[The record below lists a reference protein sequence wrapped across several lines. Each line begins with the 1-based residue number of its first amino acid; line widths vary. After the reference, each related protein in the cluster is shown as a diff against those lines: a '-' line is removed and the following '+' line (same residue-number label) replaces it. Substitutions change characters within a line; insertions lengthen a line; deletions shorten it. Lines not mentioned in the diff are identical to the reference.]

1 MEKYLLS
8 YLIFTPLLVALLLLF
23 VKSNQHNVMRI
34 LALIATLIQLL
45 ISILVI
51 FRFESNFGHTIQNQ
65 FQFVEKY
72 DWISLSLG
80 KKLSFNI
87 EYHLGVDGISLYL
100 VLLSAVLLIIGVISS
115 WKLTRQIK
123 GYFVLYLLLS
133 SSIMGSFLALDFFL
147 FYLFFELMLLP
158 MFFLI
163 GIWGGPRR
171 SYASIKFFIYTLI
184 GSLLILAAMIAL
196 YLGSVDPQLFIENN
210 VVHTFN
216 FLLLYDV
223 QNMLSTSVLH
233 PLSTSTFWGLSI
245 RSIAFMALFFGFAIK
260 LPIVPLHT
268 WLPDAH
274 VEAPTAISVILAGL
288 LLKVGGYG
296 FFRIAFPIF
305 PDIAVEF
312 STMIAVIGVISII
325 YGGLNALA
333 QRDLKRMVA
342 YSSVSHMGFVLLG
355 LATMTVIGQSGALF
369 HMISHGLISGALF
382 LLAGVIYDRSHD
394 RLIENYSGLASKLPY
409 FTGFT
414 VLVFFAS
421 LGLPGL
427 SGFVGELLV
436 LMGAFSAG
444 ENISVGLAIVAV
456 FGVLVSATYYL
467 WTIQRMF
474 FGPYWVRK
482 ETWESKM
489 KDLNRREWL
498 MLLPLAIL
506 ILFLGIFPASI
517 LEHINY
523 AIEIFVNHIRSS
535 ALQIES
541 MTN

>member
-8 YLIFTPLLVALLLLF
+8 YLIFVPLIAALLLLF
-23 VKSNQHNVMRI
+23 IKSNRHHTMRI
-34 LALIATLIQLL
+34 VALSATFIQLVL
-45 ISILVI
+45 SVFMVI
-51 FRFESNFGHTIQNQ
+51 RFKPNFGQSIQEQ

-80 KKLSFNI
+80 EKLRFNI
-87 EYHLGVDGISLYL
+87 EYHVGVDGISLYL
-100 VLLSAVLLIIGVISS
+100 ILLSAVLLLIGVISS

-123 GYFVLYLLLS
+123 GYFALYLLLS

-196 YLGSVDPQLFIENN
+196 YLGSMDPLQSVDGN
-210 VVHTFN
+210 VAHTFN
-216 FLLLYDV
+216 FLYLFDV
-223 QNMLSTSVLH
+223 QNLSGSSVLH

-245 RSIAFMALFFGFAIK
+245 RSIVFLALFFGFAIK
-260 LPIVPLHT
+260 LPVVPLHT

-296 FFRIAFPIF
+296 FFRIVFPIF
-305 PDIAVEF
+305 PDQAIEF

-333 QRDLKRMVA
+333 QRDLKRLVA

-355 LATMTVIGQSGALF
+355 LASMTVIGQSGAVF

-394 RLIENYSGLASKLPY
+394 RLIENYSGLASKLPH

-444 ENISVGLAIVAV
+444 ESIGVGLAIVAV
-456 FGVLVSATYYL
+456 FGILVSATYYL
-467 WTIQRMF
+467 WTLQRMF
-474 FGPYWVRK
+474 FGQYWVRK
-482 ETWESKM
+482 DAWESKM
-489 KDLNRREWL
+489 KDLNQREWL
-498 MLLPLAIL
+498 MLMPLAML
-506 ILFLGIFPASI
+506 ILFLGVFPSSI
-517 LEHINY
+517 LGHINY
-523 AIEIFVNHIRSS
+523 AIEIFVNHIHGTAS
-535 ALQIES
+535 QIMS